1 MTTRAYIAFA
11 LALMVNAVV
20 FGVGAITVLSVPALS
35 GIASYLL
42 PAIIAFSII
51 ITPFISWRLAPNLRT
66 RPARTTLRQR

>member
-20 FGVGAITVLSVPALS
+20 FGAGAITVLSVPALS

-42 PAIIAFSII
+42 PAIIALSVI
-51 ITPFISWRLAPNLRT
+51 ITPFISWHLAPNLRT